1 MLILPKRPK
10 RSKRSKRRARRRD
23 VIGDAQLRPLARRMV
38 GAGLWV
44 LATGIIGAAGYRAL
58 SGGEWSWSDTLYMT
72 VLTIS
77 TVGFAEVLPDMA
89 NVPYARLWTVILI
102 LFGSAGLLTF
112 ISSFTAF
119 IVEND
124 LGEALARSR
133 MMRRIDELKDHCV
146 VCGCGSTGEY
156 VVKELIRIGTP
167 FVVIDKDIEKLD
179 NLDRE
184 LDGILYIVGDA
195 TTDEMLLEAGI
206 KRAQA
211 VVAALHDDPDNLY
224 VTLSARTLAP
234 DIRIVT
240 RGIEEGARRKMEL
253 AGADSVVLSNVMG
266 GTRMAQ
272 EMVRPKVVQFL
283 DQMLREQ
290 ELDLEELTLEPGH
303 PLIGTS
309 LARADLRSRGNALVV
324 AVRSQAGT
332 FTYNPTSDHVFLE
345 GSTLILIAPRVRA
358 KSSGG
363 RS

>member
-1 MLILPKRPK
+1 MLILPD
-10 RSKRSKRRARRRD
+10 RSKRRARRRD

-44 LATGIIGAAGYRAL
+44 LATGIIGAAGYRVL
-58 SGGEWSWSDTLYMT
+58 SGGEWSWADTLYMT
-72 VLTIS
+72 VVTIS
-77 TVGFAEVLPDMA
+77 TVGFGETLPNMDTM
-89 NVPYARLWTVILI
+89 PYARLWTVILI

-133 MMRRIDELKDHCV
+133 MMRRIDELEGHCV

-156 VVKELIRIGTP
+156 VAKELVRIGTP
-167 FVVIDKDIEKLD
+167 FVIIDKDIKKLD
-179 NLDRE
+179 RLERE
-184 LDGILYIVGDA
+184 LPNGMLYIVGDA
-195 TTDEMLLEAGI
+195 TTDEVLIEAGI
-206 KRAQA
+206 KRATA

-224 VTLSARTLAP
+224 VTLSIRTLAP
-234 DIRIVT
+234 TIRIVT
-240 RGIEEGARRKMEL
+240 RAIEEGAQRKMVL

-290 ELDLEELTLEPGH
+290 ALDLEELTLEHGH
-303 PLIGTS
+303 PLIGTTM
-309 LARADLRSRGNALVV
+309 AHADLRSRGNALVL
-324 AVRSQAGT
+324 AVRSEEGR
-332 FTYNPTSDHVFLE
+332 FTYNPKSDHLFVE
-345 GSTLILIAPRVRA
+345 GSTLILVAPREQ
-358 KSSGG
+358 
-363 RS
+363 